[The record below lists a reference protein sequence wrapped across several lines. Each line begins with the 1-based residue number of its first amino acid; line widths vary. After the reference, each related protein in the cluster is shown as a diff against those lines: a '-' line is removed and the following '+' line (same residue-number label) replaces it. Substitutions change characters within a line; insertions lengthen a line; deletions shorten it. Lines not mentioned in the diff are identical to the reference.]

1 MSPRCLHTRGIDN
14 GRSARGARLGNIN
27 SQTHGLTVLK
37 RAVNGLGN
45 RLIDRRTAT
54 GKALA
59 RWRADLI
66 ADLGGDVS
74 TQEETLI
81 DLAVKS
87 KLMLD
92 SIDVWL
98 LTQPSLIN
106 QRKRSLIPVVK
117 ERQALADGLAKYL
130 AQLGLKRIAHEQT
143 LEDVL
148 REAEADQNGH
158 SAAPV
163 APGST
168 QGLDKE
174 GRAKMIVM

>member
-1 MSPRCLHTRGIDN
+1 MKDSISKRN
-14 GRSARGARLGNIN
+14 GHGPAT
-27 SQTHGLTVLK
+27 THGLTILK

-45 RLIDRRTAT
+45 RLIDQRTAT

-59 RWRADLI
+59 KWRRDLI

-74 TQEETLI
+74 TQEEALV

-87 KLMLD
+87 KQILD

-106 QRKRSLIPVVK
+106 QRKRALIPVVK

-143 LEDVL
+143 L
-148 REAEADQNGH
+148 
-158 SAAPV
+158 
-163 APGST
+163 
-168 QGLDKE
+168 
-174 GRAKMIVM
+174 

>member
-1 MSPRCLHTRGIDN
+1 MANIDQTKIEPQPIRKHTG
-14 GRSARGARLGNIN
+14 GARKG
-27 SQTHGLTVLK
+27 SQHALTHGLTTLK

-59 RWRADLI
+59 KWRADLI
-66 ADLGGDVS
+66 HDLGGDVS
-74 TQEETLI
+74 TQQSAII

-87 KLMLD
+87 KLLLD

-106 QRKRSLIPVVK
+106 MRKRSLLPVVVQ
-117 ERQALADGLAKYL
+117 RQQLADGLVRYL
-130 AQLGLKRIAHEQT
+130 TTLGLNRTAKDADIAPW
-143 LEDVL
+143 DKPKP
-148 REAEADQNGH
+148 DDNGT

-163 APGST
+163 S
-168 QGLDKE
+168 QGDTI
-174 GRAKMIVM
+174 RAEMGE